1 MDCFFPGKGR
11 HEDAED
17 AANSWSRNRHSY
29 GILEP
34 GVVLSYSA
42 PEFTSQIGNKA
53 NPKINF
59 TVFLIKEIHSFR
71 KAT

>member
-1 MDCFFPGKGR
+1 MSTE
-11 HEDAED
+11 HAAA
-17 AANSWSRNRHSY
+17 AANSWSRNRPSY

-34 GVVLSYSA
+34 GLVLSYSA
-42 PEFTSQIGNKA
+42 PKFTSQIGNKA

-71 KAT
+71 KVT